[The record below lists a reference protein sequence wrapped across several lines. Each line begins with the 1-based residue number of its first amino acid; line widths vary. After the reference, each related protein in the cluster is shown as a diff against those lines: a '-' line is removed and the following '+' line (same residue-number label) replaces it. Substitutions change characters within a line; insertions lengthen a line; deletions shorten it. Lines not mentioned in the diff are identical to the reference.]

1 MQQFQDEAVMRPEID
16 HRWSSHVVNSTDDSE
31 KHDSLPSLVLGL
43 RLRGYLTQDER
54 SQLDRLALSEQKVFL
69 VRGDRVLHPAD
80 GTPFPL
86 EHVAATPGQDTV
98 ALFSHRYH
106 VDQGDHGHAYK
117 IQTAVLN
124 PGQPDAF
131 LFGWFGPEPDP
142 LERGPDNRFSDTVE
156 QLRQAFTNSTELTS
170 RMSKLLDEPVPTL
183 ILDRRT
189 ERVLMC
195 NTAAVELMKLDQT
208 TTIGHPFEQIRS
220 HLGRLPAGRRMT
232 MRHMASATP
241 ELTIITLDETTI
253 TNRDD
258 HRFYADFLLHPARQK
273 LSSIITAAKLL
284 QTDASDLGAEEVSRL
299 SRLIAGEGRY
309 LDDLVNKQLL
319 LVEGVSTVTSS
330 GSMVTQI
337 ELAADR
343 VSAILGQPCNTEI
356 LNNCANSA
364 PRASRPSFALL
375 TEAVLRGHRGDPN
388 SQQPTVVTI
397 EPDGSTTGVVVRFE
411 TEMSGTAAIG
421 DDIDLML
428 DYARRLATRLGYR
441 EFNSS
446 FISNH
451 RIRTE
456 MILNTDQITED
467 I

>member
-1 MQQFQDEAVMRPEID
+1 MQQFQDEAVMRPQIN
-16 HRWSSHVVNSTDDSE
+16 RWRSNRQNSSTDDSE

-43 RLRGYLTQDER
+43 RLRGYLAEDDR
-54 SQLDRLALSEQKVFL
+54 SQLDRLAPSEQKVFL

-86 EHVAATPGQDTV
+86 EHVAAAPGQDTV

-106 VDQGDHGHAYK
+106 VDKGDHGHAYK

-124 PGQPDAF
+124 PGQPEPF

-170 RMSKLLDEPVPTL
+170 RLSKLLSEPVPTL
-183 ILDRRT
+183 ILDRST

-195 NTAAVELMKLDQT
+195 NTAAAKLMKLDQT
-208 TTIGHPFEQIRS
+208 ATIGHSFEQIRG

-241 ELTIITLDETTI
+241 ELTIITLDQTTI

-299 SRLIAGEGRY
+299 SRMIAGEGRY

-319 LVEGVSTVTSS
+319 LVEGVSSATGS
-330 GSMVTQI
+330 GSIVTQI

-343 VSAILGQPCNTEI
+343 VSAILGQPCHTEI
-356 LNNCANSA
+356 LNNCPNSA

-375 TEAVLRGHRGDPN
+375 TEAVLRGHQGNPD

-397 EPDGSTTGVVVRFE
+397 EPDGSATGVVVRFE
-411 TEMSGTAAIG
+411 TEISGTAAIG
-421 DDIDLML
+421 DDVDLML
-428 DYARRLATRLGYR
+428 DYARRLAIRLGYR

-456 MILNTDQITED
+456 MILNIDQTTED

>member
-16 HRWSSHVVNSTDDSE
+16 HRRSNRQSNSADVCE
-31 KHDSLPSLVLGL
+31 KYDSLPSLVLGW
-43 RLRGYLTQDER
+43 RLREYLTEDDR
-54 SQLDRLALSEQKVFL
+54 SQLDRLAPSEQKVFL
-69 VRGDRVLHPAD
+69 VHGDRMLHPAS

-86 EHVAATPGQDTV
+86 EHVAATPSQDTV
-98 ALFSHRYH
+98 ALFSHRYR
-106 VDQGDHGHAYK
+106 VDKGDHGHAYK

-124 PGQPDAF
+124 PGQPEPF

-170 RMSKLLDEPVPTL
+170 RLSKLLDEPVPTL
-183 ILDRRT
+183 ILDRST

-195 NTAAVELMKLDQT
+195 NAAAAELMKLDQT
-208 TTIGHPFEQIRS
+208 ATIGHRFEKIRS
-220 HLGRLPAGRRMT
+220 HLVRLPAGRSMT

-253 TNRDD
+253 SNRDD
-258 HRFYADFLLHPARQK
+258 HRFCADFLLHPARQK
-273 LSSIITAAKLL
+273 LSSIIMAAKLL

-299 SRLIAGEGRY
+299 SRMIASEGRY

-319 LVEGVSTVTSS
+319 LVEGVSTATSS

-343 VSAILGQPCNTEI
+343 VSSILGQPCNTEMQD
-356 LNNCANSA
+356 NCPNSA

-375 TEAVLRGHRGDPN
+375 TEAVLRGHQGDPN

-397 EPDGSTTGVVVRFE
+397 EPDGSATGVVVRFE

-421 DDIDLML
+421 DDVDLML
-428 DYARRLATRLGYR
+428 DYARRLATRLGYH
-441 EFNSS
+441 ECKSS
-446 FISNH
+446 FISNR

-456 MILNTDQITED
+456 MILNIDQTTED